1 MKRLFIEAAGWYGVM
16 AILAAY
22 GLVSFNVVN
31 SNGIV
36 YQLLNLTG
44 GGSIALI
51 SVRKRAYQPATLN
64 IAWALIA
71 LVAIAKFF
79 L

>member
-1 MKRLFIEAAGWYGVM
+1 MELAGWYGVI

-22 GLVSFNVVN
+22 GLVSFNMVGA
-31 SNGIV
+31 NGIV

-51 SVRKRAYQPATLN
+51 SIRKRAFQPATLN
-64 IAWALIA
+64 IAWALVA
-71 LVAIAKFF
+71 LAALIRLLF
-79 L
+79 